1 MKNNNYLSQ
10 LNKTIKSRNNLK
22 NMYQAKQMMNMGL
35 YEEASKLQEPITK
48 VISETSKDTK
58 NELEKVRN
66 AIESQ
71 PKPLAALPV
80 Q

>member
-35 YEEASKLQEPITK
+35 YEQASKIQEPITK
-48 VISETSKDTK
+48 VI
-58 NELEKVRN
+58 
-66 AIESQ
+66 
-71 PKPLAALPV
+71 
-80 Q
+80 